1 MGFRKFRVGKRRV
14 STVGCLASGVLLGT
28 LAGCSASGAAVDGAR
43 DGGSTVDG
51 PRDAGSGADASGNGV
66 TDGPPALAGRHAFVV
81 TSTLTPD
88 TGSGL
93 GPAAPTTQSF
103 TLVLDGD
110 QRIAIGGSYDS
121 GESVPLLGTADGGFA
136 LGESLLIFPSRTN
149 ACGWHVQYDQL
160 TLAIDASGRLS
171 GNGQGGVVYEQK
183 DRATTYSA
191 SISLV
196 GVPDEEPPVLS
207 LVSDGDVTDPFAS
220 FSLVA
225 SEPLP
230 SGASPVLMSATGDRF
245 SLTTN
250 SPPAFVVS
258 FQSPSTLLRFAELY
272 TFAIDGISDFAG
284 NATVSAATLGF
295 TTKPAPPLVA
305 PDGFES
311 VVSDKLGG
319 AQVLTGMGAPI
330 IDGTKSL
337 YIAPASGM
345 QRPRITQ
352 LALRLALAP
361 GDTVVRFAYQ
371 IVSPELGGGGTFSLG
386 SVGGTIVTWWPYS
399 GVGTT
404 TATFPGGAQYS
415 LGPVA
420 TAIIALPPDATGE
433 VVLALALPPVA
444 SPSCIEGYG
453 GAASGIIIDDLQTE

>member
-1 MGFRKFRVGKRRV
+1 MIMALRKFRVGKRRV
-14 STVGCLASGVLLGT
+14 LTVGCLASCVLIGT
-28 LAGCSASGAAVDGAR
+28 LAGCSEGGAAI
-43 DGGSTVDG
+43 DG
-51 PRDAGSGADASGNGV
+51 PRDAGSGSDASGNSV

-88 TGSGL
+88 TASGL
-93 GPAAPTTQSF
+93 GPVTPTTQTF

-136 LGESLLIFPSRTN
+136 LGESLLIFPSPIN
-149 ACGWHVQYDQL
+149 ACGWYVQYDQL

-171 GNGQGGVVYEQK
+171 GNSQGGGVYDEQEG
-183 DRATTYSA
+183 RATTYSA

-230 SGASPVLMSATGDRF
+230 SGASPELMSATGDRF
-245 SLTTN
+245 SFTTN

-258 FQSPSTLLRFAELY
+258 FQSPATLLRFGEVY
-272 TFAIDGISDFAG
+272 TIAIDGISDFAG
-284 NATVSAATLGF
+284 NAAVPAATLGL

-311 VVSDKLGG
+311 VVSDTLGG
-319 AQVLTGMGAPI
+319 AQVLSETGAPI

-337 YIAPASGM
+337 YIAPASAM

-361 GDTVVRFAYQ
+361 GDTVVAFAYQ
-371 IVSPELGGGGTFSLG
+371 IVSPELGGCGTFSLG
-386 SVGGTIVTWWPYS
+386 SVGGTIVTWSPDA

-420 TAIIALPPDATGE
+420 TASIALPPDATGE
-433 VVLALALPPVA
+433 VVLALALPPVG
-444 SPSCIEGYG
+444 SPSCGAGYG
-453 GAASGIIIDDLQTE
+453 GDASGIIIDDLQTE